1 VNIMEFCKA
10 FNAQTQQLDAGAPVP
25 VVITVYSDRSFTFTM
40 KTPPASYLLKKA
52 AGIKSGSGEPSLS
65 NDFTQKLTQ
74 EFTDDNSLYVVNS
87 TTADAILNVTIVSL
101 RDRAE
106 VVSGENEK
114 ATKRKITMTVKAVYK
129 DLVMKKT
136 VFDKNF
142 SNYGIFETDNYA
154 ENRKAAIQ
162 IAIDNLALDLLL
174 AVVSDW

>member
-1 VNIMEFCKA
+1 MKSISPKIIISIILISFVLGCS
-10 FNAQTQQLDAGAPVP
+10 
-25 VVITVYSDRSFTFTM
+25 YSFTGSSVPPHL
-40 KTPPASYLLKKA
+40 KTIAIPIVKD
-52 AGIKSGSGEPSLS
+52 KSGSGEPSLS

-87 TTADAILNVTIVSL
+87 STADAILSVTIVSL

-106 VVSGENEK
+106 VVSGQNEK
-114 ATKRKITMTVKAVYK
+114 ATKRRITMNVKAVYK

-136 VFDKNF
+136 IFDKNF

-154 ENRKAAIQ
+154 ENRQAAIQ
-162 IAIDNLALDLLL
+162 TAIDNLTLDLLL

>member
-1 VNIMEFCKA
+1 MKSISPKIIISIILIA
-10 FNAQTQQLDAGAPVP
+10 FMLGCS
-25 VVITVYSDRSFTFTM
+25 YSFTGSSVPPHL
-40 KTPPASYLLKKA
+40 KTIAIPIVKD
-52 AGIKSGSGEPSLS
+52 KSGSGEPSLS

-114 ATKRKITMTVKAVYK
+114 ATKRRITMTVKAVYK

>member
-1 VNIMEFCKA
+1 MKSISPKIIISIILIA
-10 FNAQTQQLDAGAPVP
+10 FMLGCS
-25 VVITVYSDRSFTFTM
+25 YSFTGSSVPPHL
-40 KTPPASYLLKKA
+40 KTIAIPIVKD
-52 AGIKSGSGEPSLS
+52 KSGSGEPSLS

>member
-1 VNIMEFCKA
+1 MKSINPKIIISIILIA
-10 FNAQTQQLDAGAPVP
+10 FMLGCS
-25 VVITVYSDRSFTFTM
+25 YSFTGSSVPPHL
-40 KTPPASYLLKKA
+40 KTIAIPIVKD
-52 AGIKSGSGEPSLS
+52 KSGSGEPSLS

>member
-1 VNIMEFCKA
+1 MKSISPKIIISIILISFVLGCS
-10 FNAQTQQLDAGAPVP
+10 
-25 VVITVYSDRSFTFTM
+25 YSFTGSSVPPHL
-40 KTPPASYLLKKA
+40 KTIAIPIVKD
-52 AGIKSGSGEPSLS
+52 KSGSGEPSLS

-87 TTADAILNVTIVSL
+87 PTADAILSVTIISL

-106 VVSGENEK
+106 VVGGEKEK
-114 ATKRKITMTVKAVYK
+114 ATKRRITMNVKAVYK

-136 VFDKNF
+136 IFDKNF

>member
-1 VNIMEFCKA
+1 MKSISPKIIISIILIA
-10 FNAQTQQLDAGAPVP
+10 FMLGCS
-25 VVITVYSDRSFTFTM
+25 YSFTGSSVPPHL
-40 KTPPASYLLKKA
+40 KTIAIPIVKD
-52 AGIKSGSGEPSLS
+52 KSGSGEPSLS

-129 DLVMKKT
+129 DLVIKKT